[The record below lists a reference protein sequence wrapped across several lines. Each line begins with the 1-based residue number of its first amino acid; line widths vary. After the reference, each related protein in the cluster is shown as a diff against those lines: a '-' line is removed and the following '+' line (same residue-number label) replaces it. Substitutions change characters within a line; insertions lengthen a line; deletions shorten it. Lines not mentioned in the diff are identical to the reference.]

1 MENLCDVAL
10 LKIQQNSPYER
21 SLFTLCDPAPLRDQ
35 MLQTKYIGNNDND
48 FVISGLMIR
57 ASEIFARRWGKQIV
71 AQGISQFASC

>member
-10 LKIQQNSPYER
+10 SKVQQNRPFER
-21 SLFTLCDPAPLRDQ
+21 SLLTLRDPAPLRDQ

-48 FVISGLMIR
+48 FVISGLIR